1 MLSPNL
7 PASRVTRIAEA
18 SLPTRCGLFR
28 IAIYRQLETGE
39 EATVLYCGSIEG
51 RRPMLVRLHSECL
64 TGDTLGSLRCDC
76 GEQLDASL
84 AMLAAHGRGILFYLK
99 QEGRGIGLADKVR
112 AYALQD
118 EGLDTVDANRALGL
132 PVDGRSYELA
142 ADILHHLGLN
152 RIRLVT
158 NNPTKRRALELLGI
172 RVVERV
178 PLEVKPNPVNH
189 RYLRTKMERMG
200 HMLNLPPP
208 SAEC

>member
-1 MLSPNL
+1 M
-7 PASRVTRIAEA
+7 
-18 SLPTRCGLFR
+18 
-28 IAIYRQLETGE
+28 ETGE
-39 EATVLYCGSIEG
+39 EATVLYCGTIEG

-84 AMLAAHGRGILFYLK
+84 AMLAAHGRGLLFYLK

-132 PVDGRSYELA
+132 PVDGRSYQLPAE
-142 ADILHHLGLN
+142 ILHHLGLT
-152 RIRLVT
+152 RIRLIT

-172 RVVERV
+172 RVLERV
-178 PLEVKPNPVNH
+178 PLEVKPNPINQ
-189 RYLRTKMERMG
+189 RYLQTKMERMG
-200 HMLNLPPP
+200 HMLTLPPP